1 MLVSNIKSLHR
12 ARSVITHQL
21 RLLPCKK
28 VIFVVICI
36 YFTLLLLLKSRT
48 ELNSLDEEIVDPDFD
63 NNSYGLNLNLMV
75 SKTRYRDV
83 PRSKWKNILFWN
95 DAYGVRTYDVGFGN
109 EHFYNSMCPDTR
121 SVNNSNNS

>member
-1 MLVSNIKSLHR
+1 M
-12 ARSVITHQL
+12 
-21 RLLPCKK
+21 
-28 VIFVVICI
+28 ICI

-63 NNSYGLNLNLMV
+63 NNSYGMNLNLMV
-75 SKTRYRDV
+75 NKTRYRDV

-109 EHFYNSMCPDTR
+109 EHFYNNMCPDTR
-121 SVNNSNNS
+121 